1 MSKITFNYGVMGS
14 SKSAELLMA
23 QHRFRRKGDQALLI
37 KPAID
42 SRQTTIKSR
51 IGLEEEADFI
61 LGDYDNFTIFE
72 IMHHI
77 GVVSTMGPLHIL
89 IDEAQMLPESFVR
102 DFSEAMKEYDNV
114 DVIYYGL
121 LMDYKGHMFATS
133 KAIIENADKLI
144 EIPSICE
151 VKGCQ
156 NKATHHLLY
165 HDGEVVK
172 KGETLHIGDS
182 EFRSVCLD
190 HFYLGYGGMKHEYA
204 Q

>member
-23 QHRFRRKGDQALLI
+23 QHRFRRKGDQVLLI

-61 LGDYDNFTIFE
+61 IDDHDDSKMYE

-77 GVVSTMGPLHIL
+77 NIMHTMGPVHIL

-102 DFSEAMKEYDNV
+102 NFSEEMKKYDNI
-114 DVIYYGL
+114 DIIYYGL
-121 LMDYKGHMFATS
+121 LRDYKGRMFDTA

-144 EIPSICE
+144 EMPSICE

-165 HDGEVVK
+165 HNGEVVK
-172 KGETLHIGDS
+172 KGDTLHIGDS
-182 EFRSVCLD
+182 EFRSVCLE